1 MKKIALLADGWRR
14 YVIYSW
20 VEGIMGGSKELGL
33 DVCLYFYNTNGTW
46 SQDSKFNKGEYA
58 LNDLPDLNSFDG
70 VVFDCTNT
78 TNLDEI
84 QYMVRKLQSVNVP
97 VVSIGYKVDGFYYV
111 GNDNKRL
118 FRKVMDHM
126 YYAHGCKSFVFAGG
140 PPYHYEN
147 RMRFEAFKEALSDYG
162 IPLTADM
169 YMFGDFDYQTGVR
182 YMSDWHES
190 KKPLPDVFL
199 CANDNIAA
207 GLCATA
213 EVLGYKV
220 PQDFKVTGF
229 DNLDK
234 AAYFN
239 PQITTV
245 DNNRGNIGRNALEI
259 FKALWNGTG
268 DASDKY
274 LDSEFIPAE
283 SCGCPNTGRV
293 DYRNYIKNII
303 KGSVAR
309 EQEEDAVMILQ
320 KELEEC
326 NEYYDLFERYSD
338 YIQSMKCD
346 GVYVVGVS
354 DLAAARNNAHFRKHG
369 YDIDDEVVLYADDKD
384 NGKLEFKSVND
395 LMQYMQSVDKNTC
408 YMYCS
413 LHFRDEIVGY
423 VILRNPEFLYDHPEQ
438 FDIQSALL
446 KRLENLFKQ
455 KVLENTNNEL
465 KNLYNHDALTGLYN
479 RVACNEMV
487 IPMFAELEAQN
498 VGCTIVFLDVDDFKD
513 INDTYGHQYGDELL
527 KTVARVLDEQKP
539 EGSMVYRF
547 GGDEFI
553 VFIPGD
559 RHDTAEKYIK
569 RVYDIMEQHSLFIS
583 HGIIYTRPG
592 SGKSF
597 DDYLVSA
604 DTKMYQLKQ
613 QRKQKKDSNF
623 LKGVDISSVPMMV
636 DNNIQIMDREGHV
649 CRVFDFLKLN
659 NVNSVRLRIWN
670 EPDKVPE
677 SKGYCSLTYVLEMAH
692 VIKKYKMHF
701 LLDFHYS
708 DYWAD
713 PGQQNKPDAWKNLSF
728 DELKEAVH
736 KYTYDVLYRLKIMDL
751 KDTMS
756 RLIKLYNLPVYIV
769 ETAHPWR
776 HCKGDH
782 ISKELMETAGLDAG
796 SAEQKKSLEIIMQIA
811 AEVSKDTGKTGV
823 YYWEP
828 VGVPGKGM
836 GTWFENMGMFDE
848 HGRALPG
855 WDAIRDFDPKNPPIK
870 ELDKYIESLYE
881 YEETPEVED
890 FMKLLMIHGNLIS
903 NPEFKDGFN
912 NWQIETSLEEG
923 QYTLGKDGVFISSDA
938 NFDYSI
944 SQTVDIEYTGEY
956 IAAVDYRGTNTT
968 GVEVELFMDVEDES
982 GVHTYTSDIFPDD
995 IRFVTHL
1002 LKPVRLQKNA
1012 RVTVGLRMHT
1022 PPVFAKIKKISLV
1035 VI

>member
-20 VEGIMGGSKELGL
+20 VEGIMEGSKELGL

-303 KGSVAR
+303 KGSVAK

-692 VIKKYKMHF
+692 IIKKYK
-701 LLDFHYS
+701 
-708 DYWAD
+708 
-713 PGQQNKPDAWKNLSF
+713 KEIICKNN
-728 DELKEAVH
+728 LKNRRY
-736 KYTYDVLYRLKIMDL
+736 KR
-751 KDTMS
+751 S
-756 RLIKLYNLPVYIV
+756 
-769 ETAHPWR
+769 
-776 HCKGDH
+776 
-782 ISKELMETAGLDAG
+782 
-796 SAEQKKSLEIIMQIA
+796 KSLE
-811 AEVSKDTGKTGV
+811 
-823 YYWEP
+823 
-828 VGVPGKGM
+828 
-836 GTWFENMGMFDE
+836 F
-848 HGRALPG
+848 
-855 WDAIRDFDPKNPPIK
+855 
-870 ELDKYIESLYE
+870 
-881 YEETPEVED
+881 
-890 FMKLLMIHGNLIS
+890 
-903 NPEFKDGFN
+903 
-912 NWQIETSLEEG
+912 
-923 QYTLGKDGVFISSDA
+923 
-938 NFDYSI
+938 
-944 SQTVDIEYTGEY
+944 
-956 IAAVDYRGTNTT
+956 
-968 GVEVELFMDVEDES
+968 
-982 GVHTYTSDIFPDD
+982 
-995 IRFVTHL
+995 
-1002 LKPVRLQKNA
+1002 
-1012 RVTVGLRMHT
+1012 
-1022 PPVFAKIKKISLV
+1022 
-1035 VI
+1035 